1 MARGL
6 SKDLEAEIHSQLG
19 TLISAKPGT
28 YIGIFLGTP
37 MLEREA
43 TFYLRD
49 LGAFEELSS
58 RGTYRLTA
66 YGREYWEKLTAPRWY
81 WFRRNWF
88 AASVAGATILVSVV
102 AAAANIVNFVL

>member
-43 TFYLRD
+43 TFTCATWERLR
-49 LGAFEELSS
+49 SC
-58 RGTYRLTA
+58 
-66 YGREYWEKLTAPRWY
+66 PH
-81 WFRRNWF
+81 
-88 AASVAGATILVSVV
+88 AGLID
-102 AAAANIVNFVL
+102 